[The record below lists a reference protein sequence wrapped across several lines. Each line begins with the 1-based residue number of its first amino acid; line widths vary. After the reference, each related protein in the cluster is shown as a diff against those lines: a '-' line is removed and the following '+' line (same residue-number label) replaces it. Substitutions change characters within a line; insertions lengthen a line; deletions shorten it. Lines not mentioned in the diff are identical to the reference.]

1 MKEKLTQ
8 EITLLERKL
17 GLLIS
22 EINSLRQE
30 NKRMNAENLDL
41 KHSLSQKEEQIAHFK
56 NQMKISKIVQ
66 HAAVNENTAGLKDQ
80 IDEYIR
86 EIDKCIAH
94 ISDEGR

>member
-1 MKEKLTQ
+1 MKEKLNQ
-8 EITLLERKL
+8 EINLLERKM

-30 NKRMNAENLDL
+30 NKRLNGENSDL
-41 KHSLSQKEEQIAHFK
+41 KENLSQKEKQIAHFK

-66 HAAVNENTAGLKDQ
+66 HAAVTNDTAGLKDQ

>member
-1 MKEKLTQ
+1 MKEKLNQ
-8 EITLLERKL
+8 EINLLERKM

-30 NKRMNAENLDL
+30 NKRLNTENHELRGN
-41 KHSLSQKEEQIAHFK
+41 LSQKDEQIAHFK